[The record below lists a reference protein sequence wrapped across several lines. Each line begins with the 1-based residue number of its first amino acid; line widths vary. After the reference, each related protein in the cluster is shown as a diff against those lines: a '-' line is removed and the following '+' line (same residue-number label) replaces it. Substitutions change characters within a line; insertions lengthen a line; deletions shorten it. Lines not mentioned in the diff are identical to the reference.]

1 MRRRTTARVVGSLFL
16 TATAAGVLSAV
27 LLGSLDNRYSPR
39 SIAENAHTMSAGAL
53 MVLVMA
59 GAIALIPPT
68 LFPVLKEHG
77 EAPALGYVA
86 ARIVEIVLLLPAAI
100 GPLILVAMG
109 TTRSQAGAPDIAA
122 QLDTV
127 RVLSQTYEV
136 WGQASSSFFFCIGA
150 LLLNYLLYRS
160 RLVPRWIA
168 GWALIAVVPYLA
180 GACLVMFGVLNPS
193 SAVHTILFS
202 PLALNEMVLAGWLLT
217 KGFRAPSSTIIQA
230 APTDTSGRAAG
241 GSA

>member
-1 MRRRTTARVVGSLFL
+1 MGSL
-16 TATAAGVLSAV
+16 
-27 LLGSLDNRYSPR
+27 R
-39 SIAENAHTMSAGAL
+39 S
-53 MVLVMA
+53 VR
-59 GAIALIPPT
+59 
-68 LFPVLKEHG
+68 
-77 EAPALGYVA
+77 YVA

-100 GPLILVAMG
+100 APLILVAMG
-109 TTRSQAGAPDIAA
+109 TTQSQAGAPDIAA

-136 WGQASSSFFFCIGA
+136 WGQASSSFFFCLGA

-217 KGFRAPSSTIIQA
+217 KGFRAPSSTLTTQVA
-230 APTDTSGRAAG
+230 ATDTSSRAG
-241 GSA
+241 GGFA

>member
-1 MRRRTTARVVGSLFL
+1 
-16 TATAAGVLSAV
+16 
-27 LLGSLDNRYSPR
+27 
-39 SIAENAHTMSAGAL
+39 

-109 TTRSQAGAPDIAA
+109 TTQSQAGTPNNAA

-136 WGQASSSFFFCIGA
+136 WGQASSSFFFCLGA

-180 GACLVMFGVLNPS
+180 DACLVMFGVLNPS
-193 SAVHTILFS
+193 SAVHTILLS

-217 KGFRAPSSTIIQA
+217 KGFRAPSSALTAQVA
-230 APTDTSGRAAG
+230 ATDTNSRAV
-241 GSA
+241 GSSA